1 MSERRSI
8 DPVDTMWLN
17 MDRPNNLMVI
27 DGVMWF
33 DEKIEFDRL
42 APLLQRRLIDRYPV
56 FSQRPVAPSIPFGS
70 LHWEDDPDFD
80 LGNHLRRVTLPA
92 SGTQEDLQRY
102 VESRMSVPFDHA
114 RPLWEVT
121 LVEGYGSGC
130 ALLSRFHHSLA
141 DGMALAQVILSLTSA
156 SAEADLQEIEEIE
169 ETPPQAGGLLGAA
182 RLLVDTGAQT
192 VQGGRQALS
201 MLPGL
206 VATPSLP
213 KDLLQLGW
221 KAGRIADKLLL
232 GHNPSTP
239 FTAEPGI
246 EKRAVW
252 SGPRTIT
259 DIKRVSRLTGATV
272 NDVLVAAVSGAINAY
287 LRDLGAEPVD
297 VTTMVPVNVR
307 PPDEP
312 LPRELGNKFALV
324 YLKLPTGVRPPLQRV
339 AESKQRMDSIKGSPE
354 AFITFSMNKMIGRF
368 EPHLSNSI
376 TNFFSGKAIGVTT
389 NVIGPQT
396 QRYVAGVPI
405 VGAVSWV
412 PGSGQQTLGV
422 CIFSLAGIV
431 RVGFK
436 VDAAALPNPEKL
448 VHAFDE
454 DMDEL
459 LLVAA
464 KAQ

>member
-8 DPVDTMWLN
+8 DPVDNMWLN

-33 DEKIEFDRL
+33 DETIDFDRL
-42 APLLQRRLIDRYPV
+42 APLLQRRLVDRYPV
-56 FSQRPVAPSIPFGS
+56 FSQRPVAPSIPFGPS
-70 LHWEDDPDFD
+70 HWEDDPDFD
-80 LGNHLRRVTLPA
+80 LSHHLRRVTLPA
-92 SGTQEDLQRY
+92 PGNQDDLQRY

-114 RPLWEVT
+114 RPMWEMT

-130 ALLSRFHHSLA
+130 ALLSRFHHCLA
-141 DGMALAQVILSLTSA
+141 DGMALAQVILSLTNA
-156 SAEADLQEIEEIE
+156 SAKADLEEIEEIE
-169 ETPPQAGGLLGAA
+169 WTPREAGGLLGAA

-192 VQGGRQALS
+192 VQGGRRAIS

-206 VATPSLP
+206 ATPSLP
-213 KDLLQLGW
+213 KDVLELGW
-221 KAGRIADKLLL
+221 KTGKVADKLLL
-232 GHNPSTP
+232 GHNPPTP
-239 FTAEPGI
+239 FTGEPGI

-252 SGPRTIT
+252 SGPRAIK
-259 DIKRVSRLTGATV
+259 DIKSVSRLTGATV
-272 NDVLVAAVSGAINAY
+272 NDILVAAVSGAINTY

-339 AESKQRMDSIKGSPE
+339 AESKQRMDSIKSSPE
-354 AFITFSMNKMIGRF
+354 AFLTFTLNKVIGLLDR
-368 EPHLSNSI
+368 HLSTSI
-376 TNFFSGKAIGVTT
+376 TNFFSAKAIGVTT

-396 QRYVAGVPI
+396 QRYIAGVPI
-405 VGAVSWV
+405 AGAVSWV

-436 VDAAALPNPEKL
+436 VDAATLPNPEKL

-459 LLVAA
+459 LRVAA
-464 KAQ
+464 KAG